1 MQDSYPERPGFG
13 SDAASGG
20 GAEDGT
26 LVVRLVGEF
35 DSHSERMFLG
45 CIRELLCEGY
55 GVIEFDFSDVQFVDT
70 AGLRCLFQA
79 QRLFRR
85 VGRPLLL
92 TGLPAGLERILR
104 MVSAQG
110 LAAAMEDPESAAM
123 QAPRSL
129 PPL

>member
-20 GAEDGT
+20 GADDGA

-55 GVIEFDFSDVQFVDT
+55 GLVEFDFSGVQFADT

-92 TGLPAGLERILR
+92 TGLPTGLDRILQ

-110 LAAAMEDPESAAM
+110 LAAAVEDSESAAM
-123 QAPRSL
+123 HAPRSH
-129 PPL
+129 PLL

>member
-20 GAEDGT
+20 GADDGA

-35 DSHSERMFLG
+35 DGHSERMFLG

-110 LAAAMEDPESAAM
+110 LAAAMEDLESAAM